1 MLHIKINTL
10 LTIIYI
16 LNLPAIWQHFNIN
29 VLVQYLD
36 VKNIYVFVQMPQF
49 KLKEIIL
56 ENILI
61 LQILGVQVNYNII
74 EDFIKEADE
83 NFIEESNKNERSFD
97 FYDI

>member
-1 MLHIKINTL
+1 M
-10 LTIIYI
+10 
-16 LNLPAIWQHFNIN
+16 PAIWQHFNIN

-36 VKNIYVFVQMPQF
+36 VKKIYVFVQVPQF

-61 LQILGVQVNYNII
+61 LQILSVQINYNVI

-83 NFIEESNKNERSFD
+83 NLLKNQIKMKEVLIFMIFNSFNIIND
-97 FYDI
+97 S

>member
-1 MLHIKINTL
+1 
-10 LTIIYI
+10 
-16 LNLPAIWQHFNIN
+16 
-29 VLVQYLD
+29 V
-36 VKNIYVFVQMPQF
+36 PQF

-61 LQILGVQVNYNII
+61 LQILSVQINYNVI

>member
-1 MLHIKINTL
+1 
-10 LTIIYI
+10 
-16 LNLPAIWQHFNIN
+16 
-29 VLVQYLD
+29 
-36 VKNIYVFVQMPQF
+36 MPQF

-74 EDFIKEADE
+74 EDFTSKKLMKI
-83 NFIEESNKNERSFD
+83 FIEESNKNERSFD

>member
-1 MLHIKINTL
+1 M
-10 LTIIYI
+10 
-16 LNLPAIWQHFNIN
+16 PAIWQHFNIN

-36 VKNIYVFVQMPQF
+36 VKKIYVFVQVPQF

-83 NFIEESNKNERSFD
+83 NLLKNQIKMKEVLIFMIFNSFNIIND
-97 FYDI
+97 S